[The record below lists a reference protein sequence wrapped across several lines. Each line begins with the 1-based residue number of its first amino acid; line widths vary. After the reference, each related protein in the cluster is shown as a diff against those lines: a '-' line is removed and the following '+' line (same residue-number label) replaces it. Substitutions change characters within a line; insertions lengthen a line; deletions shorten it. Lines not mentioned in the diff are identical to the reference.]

1 MEAPRSERLDAELPD
16 PDPHLQFAHRQLNH
30 PRVARWHGGGL
41 TRAEAREMLE
51 AQAEQ
56 ARSDGFCLWWWRE
69 RASRQLVG
77 YVGLNRAE
85 VEREPVVEVGW
96 SIRPDRWGEGLA
108 SGAAAVSLDW
118 GFDRVGLGEIVSF
131 ALTDNARSRAV
142 MERIGMR
149 RVREFER
156 RGLPH
161 VLYRVSRT
169 AASSGKPD

>member
-1 MEAPRSERLDAELPD
+1 MEAPRSERLAAELPD
-16 PDPHLQFAHRQLNH
+16 PDRHLEFAVRQLNH
-30 PRVARWHGGGL
+30 PRVAPLHGGGL
-41 TRAEAREMLE
+41 TREETRQMLE

-77 YVGLNRAE
+77 YVGLNQAE
-85 VEREPVVEVGW
+85 VEGEPVVEVGW

-108 SGAAAVSLDW
+108 SEAAAASLDW
-118 GFDRVGLGEIVSF
+118 GLDRVGLGEIVSF
-131 ALTDNARSRAV
+131 ALTENARSRAV

-149 RVREFER
+149 RVRGFDR
-156 RGLPH
+156 RRLPH

-169 AASSGKPD
+169 ASPGQPD